1 MSHRLSRAACFVT
14 LLTLSACRDAE
25 SPTGLRAIRPRPT
38 PMNARVKDSVPD
50 GTGIG
55 TIATANALPRTRYRV
70 DYHGGYIKIGTS
82 NVYLIWYGNW
92 NGSPAAQQVLPELV
106 ATLGGSSYWR
116 ASTLYPDGGG
126 IRPSGGVVFSGEAFD
141 VAYSHGAVL
150 AAKDADDLMAQT
162 ILGGQLPLDQNG
174 IYLILASADVS
185 TPGYATSFCA
195 FHRAVDV
202 VGARVAYAFII
213 DPTRA
218 PTACAPQMLG
228 PNGTLGADAMASLMT
243 AELFD
248 IVTDGYNLGG
258 YYDRLGLE
266 PASKCA
272 WTYGTTY
279 TAPNGAKANVKLG
292 GRDYLL
298 QQLWLPSKS
307 SGACGMH
314 L

>member
-1 MSHRLSRAACFVT
+1 VPSV
-14 LLTLSACRDAE
+14 
-25 SPTGLRAIRPRPT
+25 P
-38 PMNARVKDSVPD
+38 SVPD

-55 TIATANALPRTRYRV
+55 TTGTANALPRARYRV
-70 DYHGGYIKIGTS
+70 DYHDGFIKTGTS

-92 NGSPAAQQVLPELV
+92 SGSPAARQILPELV
-106 ATLGGSSYWR
+106 ASLGGSSYWR
-116 ASTLYPDGGG
+116 TSTLYPNGGG
-126 IRPSGGVVFSGEAFD
+126 VRPSGGVVFSGEAFD

-150 AAKDADDLMAQT
+150 APTDVDDLVAKT

-174 IYLILASADVS
+174 MYLVLASADVS

-195 FHRAVDV
+195 FHRAVGL
-202 VGARVAYAFII
+202 VGAQVAFAFII

-248 IVTDGYNLGG
+248 IVTDGYNPGG

-272 WTYGTTY
+272 WSYGAIY

-298 QQLWLPSKS
+298 QQLWVPGKS
-307 SGACGMH
+307 SGSCEMH
-314 L
+314 P